1 MESVQLLAIDKNE
14 TYSEKVYRQLKQL
27 IVTNQ
32 IKPGEALNER
42 ELADSLAVSRT
53 PIRDALRT
61 LEQEGWIAKKGKQKV
76 ISLLT
81 CKTVQELLEIRL
93 PLELMSYDLA
103 IKKITEQDI
112 EMLQNLTD
120 EMRVTTKAIDPAE
133 YYELMTKDI
142 EVHIQIA
149 RISKNT
155 KVIQMIS
162 DLGDQLIRT
171 SVLSLQ
177 YGDLPIEEYPSR
189 HMRLLECLRKK
200 DYDVGRETL
209 KEHIATWESHLK
221 KIPNILRV
229 DHEENLI
236 F

>member
-81 CKTVQELLEIRL
+81 WKTVQELLEIRL

-177 YGDLPIEEYPSR
+177 YGDLPIEEGICACWS
-189 HMRLLECLRKK
+189 
-200 DYDVGRETL
+200 V
-209 KEHIATWESHLK
+209 
-221 KIPNILRV
+221 
-229 DHEENLI
+229 
-236 F
+236 